1 MAMYVYPSG
10 VETPIKNMYIGEYIA
25 PRSPWA
31 NTIAYYPL
39 DSTNT
44 VNDLSWNNQTLSN
57 SGVVFWTYN
66 WVDCAYCNKK
76 TVYRQITNMPIG
88 WTSRTISIW
97 VYDTEYTSNW
107 QAIWWQWGSGSH
119 FVLFQKWS
127 SEPSPET
134 NGTQLSTPNGSVNA
148 NEPFVLNVRTLMTCT
163 YDGSTLMLYK
173 NGVQYWNT
181 ATPTLNTGSWN
192 FYISWWRSV
201 GNETFSGYLSNCII
215 ENVAWTQQEVQDYFN
230 STKANYWI
238 S

>member
-1 MAMYVYPSG
+1 MYVYPSG